1 MLPKKKLLL
10 TGLLGISVL
19 TGVYIGQAA
28 IISNADGAAQPGTA
42 EDPLVTKSYL
52 DEQLKKI
59 TGGQWTGSTGTG
71 GNGQTSG
78 QPGNNGSTI
87 SEARIQELITAE
99 INKLKQELQNGTNSN
114 GGGTA
119 VQPPISTGTA
129 PTLEVIKL
137 EASQVLYAGAGAE
150 VIVRTGKTVAVSSD
164 DGIPDVTSGK
174 DIPAGAAVENNHLL
188 IFPREGRGI
197 KPDPKNKDEIYVMV
211 RGSYILL
218 KEDGT
223 KSAP

>member
-1 MLPKKKLLL
+1 MVLKKKLLL
-10 TGLLGISVL
+10 TGLIGIGVL
-19 TGVYIGQAA
+19 TGIYIGQAA
-28 IISNADGAAQPGTA
+28 IISKADGAVQPGSA

-71 GNGQTSG
+71 NSGQTGG
-78 QPGNNGSTI
+78 QQGNTGSTI
-87 SEARIQELITAE
+87 SEARIQELIAAE
-99 INKLKQELQNGTNSN
+99 INKVKQELQTGSNST
-114 GGGTA
+114 GGTT
-119 VQPPISTGTA
+119 VQPPASTGAA

-137 EASQVLYAGAGAE
+137 GAGQVLYAGAGTE
-150 VIVRTGKTVAVSSD
+150 VIVRTGKTIAVSTD

-174 DIPAGAAVENNHLL
+174 DIPAGTAIDNNHLL